1 GMTLVLIEPTTNK
14 TTTETTPIPTEK
26 ILVQVAAMEIEDLI
40 EIDKLIELEGY
51 RSRPYVLPPEKFPR
65 SGITLGWGVDLGQW
79 DEKEVRLIL
88 SKYFPPERYEKVF
101 NAIRPFLGKKGEE
114 ARMLIF
120 QAHKALT
127 PREVFELSVAFAHFF
142 LDRIARLIPN
152 FHRLPKNVRTV
163 IFSIAWHRGL
173 SVVQSKRGFG
183 RVIQAL
189 REERIKDAKKIL
201 ADLAKLDARF
211 TKRYNKTALFL
222 G

>member
-1 GMTLVLIEPTTNK
+1 
-14 TTTETTPIPTEK
+14 
-26 ILVQVAAMEIEDLI
+26 MEIEDLI

-51 RSRPYVLPPEKFPR
+51 RSRPYVLPTEKFPN

-79 DEKEVRLIL
+79 DEKEVKQIIN
-88 SKYFPPERYEKVF
+88 KYFPSERGEKVF
-101 NAIRPFLGKKGEE
+101 QAIQPFLGKKGEE

-120 QAHKALT
+120 RANQALT
-127 PREVFELSVAFAHFF
+127 PREVFELSVAFAHYF
-142 LDRIARLIPN
+142 LDRLARLIPN

-189 REERIKDAKKIL
+189 RNEKIKEAKKIL
-201 ADLAKLDARF
+201 TELAQTDARF